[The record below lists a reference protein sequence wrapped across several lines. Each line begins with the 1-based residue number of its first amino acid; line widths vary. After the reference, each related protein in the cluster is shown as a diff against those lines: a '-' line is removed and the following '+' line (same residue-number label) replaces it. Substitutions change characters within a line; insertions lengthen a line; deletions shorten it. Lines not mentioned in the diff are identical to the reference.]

1 MITARLLRAPQGF
14 PDAPALNV
22 TWRIVVMATSA
33 FAGRPDGYRI
43 GVLSGNSKVAR
54 EMAAETIAVGAE
66 SVYRP
71 QHDSW
76 LLIDALLRNDAVAG
90 RRVVDLCAG
99 SGVVAIA
106 AAELGASEVTALDIS
121 PNSVRCTQAN
131 ALAAQVDVD
140 ARLGSWI
147 QALEHEPFDIVVC
160 NPPYVPVGPET
171 SAGVVVSTGPMD
183 SWNGGPDGRLVL
195 DPLCR
200 SVAAILAESGSLF
213 LVQSEFADIDRSV
226 TLLRAGGLDADVY
239 ATQRIPFGPVLHSQA
254 RWLRD
259 TGRLT
264 DARTEEELVV
274 IRADKP

>member
-1 MITARLLRAPQGF
+1 ML
-14 PDAPALNV
+14 
-22 TWRIVVMATSA
+22 
-33 FAGRPDGYRI
+33 
-43 GVLSGNSKVAR
+43 
-54 EMAAETIAVGAE
+54 AASNELA
-66 SVYRP
+66 VYRP

-76 LLIDALLRNDAVAG
+76 LLIDTLVRNDMVTG

-106 AAELGASEVTALDIS
+106 AAEMGASEVTALDIS
-121 PNSVRCTQAN
+121 PSAVRCTQAN

-140 ARLGSWI
+140 ARLGSWT

-160 NPPYVPVGPET
+160 NPPYVPVGPHTCAE
-171 SAGVVVSTGPMD
+171 ADVATGPVA
-183 SWNGGPDGRLVL
+183 SWDGGPDGRLVL

-200 SVAAILAESGSLF
+200 SAAAILAGGGSLF
-213 LVQSEFADIDRSV
+213 LVQSEFADVEQSV
-226 TLLRAGGLDADVY
+226 TLLRATGLDADIC
-239 ATQRIPFGPVLHSQA
+239 ATQRIPFGPVLHLQA
-254 RWLRD
+254 DWLRD